1 MDWYLARLAMVL
13 HTPSGGV
20 VPPLLPAHARNDLD
34 FRDLLE
40 LHLLMDLEE
49 SRIAAS
55 IKE

>member
-1 MDWYLARLAMVL
+1 MVL
-13 HTPSGGV
+13 YTPSGGV

-40 LHLLMDLEE
+40 LHLLMDMEE